1 MTYGSLI
8 VHSSIGAIA
17 LSILCFI
24 ALASFPSWR
33 EETDERTGSEI
44 DIKPFPS
51 GKILMLCVISSALTM
66 MFMLASSLWQ
76 HVAAASA
83 KSLIEAGSQ
92 GFAAAHVGGAAMA
105 LVWLGF
111 MFSAVVTV
119 YFVALAWYFNWLDRL
134 YDD

>member
-1 MTYGSLI
+1 M
-8 VHSSIGAIA
+8 
-17 LSILCFI
+17 SILCFI
-24 ALASFPSWR
+24 ALTSFPNWR
-33 EETDERTGSEI
+33 EETNEQTGSEI

-51 GKILMLCVISSALTM
+51 GRILMLCVVSSALSM
-66 MFMLASSLWQ
+66 MFMLASALWQ

-105 LVWLGF
+105 LVWLEF
-111 MFSAVVTV
+111 MFSAVVTL
-119 YFVALAWYFNWLDRL
+119 YFVALVWYIKWLDRL